1 MYSNNK
7 TLTAESGKA
16 APKDVKGVELRKA
29 GDKGV
34 TIDNGYTVT
43 LDDIIDR

>member
-16 APKDVKGVELRKA
+16 APQDVNGVELRKA

-34 TIDNGYTVT
+34 TIDNGNTVT